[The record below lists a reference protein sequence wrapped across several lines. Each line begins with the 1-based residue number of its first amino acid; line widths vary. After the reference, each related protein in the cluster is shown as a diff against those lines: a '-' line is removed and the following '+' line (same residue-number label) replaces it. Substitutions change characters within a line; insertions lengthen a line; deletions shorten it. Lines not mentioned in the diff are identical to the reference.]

1 VQELLRMG
9 FEREAAAALRAQ
21 AETATADRRAGLDLA
36 TAARLLAHQDHPRDA
51 MTLYE
56 EALRRLPDRA
66 DWAAERDRLARRVHL
81 DAAPD
86 WSGRGPA
93 VFAALEAVRPELLD
107 LDGEGLWVDALGG
120 DGVVVRMPL
129 AATEE
134 GRQGAFGIEVDLL
147 VEELDPGASLK
158 VELVAADGSVV
169 QALEVAATG
178 GNLRAERFTRC
189 HPEAAGAFYPS
200 YTNELAQDL
209 PPSRH
214 LLRTHRRPDELV
226 CDAARNGRTEE
237 LRHRVPLLSD
247 PPVPVMARLRVDSE
261 EHLDGT
267 RVRARVDAIRIWG
280 LRPSASP
287 GGPSWARRWVQ
298 GDLEQALSQSEPG
311 LARMLLAVELGEHER
326 ALALLQPM
334 DLDDANV
341 HDALVRGLR
350 LAPGTWIPLVRQR
363 APERFG
369 ALYAEAWTHTLSAV
383 RSDSVRATAAHPFV
397 DEVPIDGPTVWRLLW
412 QRALLWL
419 ELEQPVRARR
429 VLKRLLPGAEER
441 NLPLVHLELA
451 RLAARAG
458 DAEGARDHCDAA
470 RAHDAGLRIG
480 DTLRHDPVLAA
491 PCGE

>member
-1 VQELLRMG
+1 
-9 FEREAAAALRAQ
+9 
-21 AETATADRRAGLDLA
+21 
-36 TAARLLAHQDHPRDA
+36 
-51 MTLYE
+51 
-56 EALRRLPDRA
+56 
-66 DWAAERDRLARRVHL
+66 
-81 DAAPD
+81 
-86 WSGRGPA
+86 
-93 VFAALEAVRPELLD
+93 
-107 LDGEGLWVDALGG
+107 
-120 DGVVVRMPL
+120 
-129 AATEE
+129 
-134 GRQGAFGIEVDLL
+134 
-147 VEELDPGASLK
+147 
-158 VELVAADGSVV
+158 
-169 QALEVAATG
+169 
-178 GNLRAERFTRC
+178 
-189 HPEAAGAFYPS
+189 
-200 YTNELAQDL
+200 
-209 PPSRH
+209 
-214 LLRTHRRPDELV
+214 
-226 CDAARNGRTEE
+226 
-237 LRHRVPLLSD
+237 
-247 PPVPVMARLRVDSE
+247 MARLRVDSE